1 MPREIKIKS
10 IRNQLPTRYCHPQVL
25 RFLMIGIALLVLAY
39 SLYFVIR
46 YVNSDTANFFKL
58 LPLFIMFICLDS
70 LFRQTTSLNCITFFP
85 ERLKFSYILK
95 KPLEIPYSAIM
106 ELKLHRRITYYLHIS
121 YRDEQGSEKLF
132 STPASFPKI
141 LEIIVNIA
149 ELAPQA
155 RLTDLLS
162 KAVQHLKTQTEIE
175 DEQQV

>member
-10 IRNQLPTRYCHPQVL
+10 IRNQLPTRYCHPQVM
-25 RFLMIGIALLVLAY
+25 RFFMIGISILVLAY

-46 YVNSDTANFFKL
+46 FVNSDTANFFKL

-85 ERLKFSYILK
+85 ERLRFSYIIK
-95 KPLEIPYSAIM
+95 KPLEIPYEAIT

-121 YRDEQGSEKLF
+121 YQDEQGMEQVF
-132 STPASFPKI
+132 RTPASFPKI

-149 ELAPQA
+149 DLAPQA
-155 RLTDLLS
+155 KLTDLLS
-162 KAVQHLKTQTEIE
+162 KAVQHLRTQVES
-175 DEQQV
+175 DNEQ